1 VASSERWTRPGA
13 CHGKDS
19 LLRYSRRPNNA
30 QAFGKELADVKAAE
44 MQSCQSVP
52 QTLVGRVQGG
62 MNWLIDGFQR
72 TSSRH
77 LAKRRRLHELHELS
91 AMNSIE
97 LKDIGI
103 SRLEISAAMRS
114 NAKFLSRSKD

>member
-1 VASSERWTRPGA
+1 
-13 CHGKDS
+13 
-19 LLRYSRRPNNA
+19 
-30 QAFGKELADVKAAE
+30 
-44 MQSCQSVP
+44 MQSCQSNSSVP
-52 QTLVGRVQGG
+52 PTLVGRVQGG

-97 LKDIGI
+97 LKNIGI